1 MANRDNS
8 IKAKPLSTHER
19 LLKLKSLL
27 STVRLA
33 ALYKMED
40 NPDFFDISETVE
52 MVEQGIGDIAEELE
66 TKN

>member
-8 IKAKPLSTHER
+8 IKVKPLSTHER

-33 ALYKMED
+33 ALYKMD
-40 NPDFFDISETVE
+40 DHPDFFDISETVE
-52 MVEQGIGDIAEELE
+52 MIEQGIGDLAEEFENE
-66 TKN
+66 T